1 MKKSKKQEPE
11 LNELEHSEPEDYV
24 RLTKRE
30 IIKERKKL
38 KEYFGIDFFME
49 SPSMEELETHA
60 IEVLVHDAKE
70 PDSTKRKLTP
80 LARKTLLRFVRNN

>member
-11 LNELEHSEPEDYV
+11 DYVPEDNEPEDYV

-38 KEYFGIDFFME
+38 KELFGIDFFME
-49 SPSMEELETHA
+49 CPSMEELETHA
-60 IEVLVHDAKE
+60 IEVLMHDAKE

-80 LARKTLLRFVRNN
+80 LARKALLNFVRNN

>member
-11 LNELEHSEPEDYV
+11 HNEPEDYV

-49 SPSMEELETHA
+49 CPSMEDLETHA
-60 IEVLVHDAKE
+60 IDVFVHEAKE
-70 PDSTKRKLTP
+70 PDSTKTKLTP
-80 LARKTLLRFVRNN
+80 QARKTLLRFVRNN

>member
-11 LNELEHSEPEDYV
+11 HNEPEDYV

-49 SPSMEELETHA
+49 SPSMEELETHD

-80 LARKTLLRFVRNN
+80 QARKTLLRFVRNN